1 VDRILILSFQ
11 QSSGK
16 STLALQLVNAYRQRG
31 WGTILMDYCADQQA
45 LEWLEEGKWQQGGG
59 VTTPAVR
66 GVSAVLGGDM
76 LSRVWAEEVSDSDMV
91 VIDTSL
97 RLEQARLDYLLRQV
111 SSVLLPVD
119 VSALDL
125 EQFEQYFSELIK
137 RIRMVKSR
145 LVVVATHCAEQGLLK
160 VVQLRQELDQFQIPL
175 VMKLE
180 QVASESQ
187 ADALAQMLLSEDMR
201 VDSVSGNRL
210 GRALRPAMARA
221 ASMVDAVDA
230 LSGIVDEVTGGV
242 LEEGRIERE
251 EPPSPL
257 QPQKERNQRLS
268 MENERLRRS

>member
-1 VDRILILSFQ
+1 
-11 QSSGK
+11 
-16 STLALQLVNAYRQRG
+16 
-31 WGTILMDYCADQQA
+31 
-45 LEWLEEGKWQQGGG
+45 QGGG